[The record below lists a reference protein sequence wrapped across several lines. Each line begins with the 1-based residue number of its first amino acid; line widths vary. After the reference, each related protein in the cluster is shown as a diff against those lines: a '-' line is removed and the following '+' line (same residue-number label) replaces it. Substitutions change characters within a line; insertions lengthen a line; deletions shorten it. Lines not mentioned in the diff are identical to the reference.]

1 MPVELPQLD
10 RSRFR
15 SGLEPLVPRSL
26 PEAAW
31 DRLHRHYLELRRWS
45 RSVSLVGRGTAAE
58 VLQRHYAES
67 LAALPLLAEGSLR
80 LVDVGTGAGFPGL
93 VLAAARTD
101 LEVTLIEANQK
112 KWSFLNSANRKMSL
126 SCTCLNAR
134 VGAESIEGLPPEID
148 VITSRAVSEAD
159 LNLEVLLPRL
169 TARGTVLLWVGE
181 STPKI
186 PQNFQL
192 KRWIPLAGSRV
203 RRIAQIIRR

>member
-1 MPVELPQLD
+1 MSVELPQLD
-10 RSRFR
+10 RTRFR
-15 SGLEPLVPRSL
+15 SGLEPLVPCSL
-26 PEAAW
+26 PETAW
-31 DRLHRHYLELRRWS
+31 DRLHRHYLELQRWS
-45 RSVSLVGRGTAAE
+45 RSVSLVGCGTAAE

-67 LAALPLLAEGSLR
+67 LAALSLLAEGALR
-80 LVDVGTGAGFPGL
+80 LVDVGTGGGFPGL

-134 VGAESIEGLPPEID
+134 VGAEPIEGLPPEID
-148 VITSRAVSEAD
+148 VITSRAVSESD

-169 TARGTVLLWVGE
+169 AVRGTVLLWVGE

-192 KRWIPLAGSRV
+192 KRWIPLAGSRA
-203 RRIAQIIRR
+203 RRIAQIVRR